1 VLFQWALALVAF
13 LILNPVLASRFAGG
27 PAEPDTEDLG
37 TGS

>member
-13 LILNPVLASRFAGG
+13 LILNPLLASRFAGG
-27 PAEPDTEDLG
+27 PAGPESEETG